1 MPFKSLIMKNLSQLP
16 NIEKPLEE
24 KLILLG
30 INSPSDLTY
39 LGSKET
45 YLRLRLIFP
54 NETPI
59 NILYALEGAIRGI
72 SWTQLRADIKADLTR
87 FYRLLVRH

>member
-1 MPFKSLIMKNLSQLP
+1 MKDLCQLP

-30 INSPSDLTY
+30 ITSPGDLNY
-39 LGSKET
+39 LGSKEA

-54 NETPI
+54 NDTSI
-59 NILYALEGAIRGI
+59 KILYALEGAIRGI
-72 SWTQLRADIKADLTR
+72 SWKQLKKDIKADLNK
-87 FYRLLVRH
+87 FYRLFK

>member
-1 MPFKSLIMKNLSQLP
+1 MDDLSRLP
-16 NIEKPLEE
+16 NIGKPLEE

-30 INSPSDLTY
+30 ITSPNDLNY

-54 NETPI
+54 HDSGI
-59 NILYALEGAIRGI
+59 RILYALEGAIRGI
-72 SWTQLRADIKADLTR
+72 SWTQLKEEIKLDLKR
-87 FYRLLVRH
+87 FYQLFK

>member
-1 MPFKSLIMKNLSQLP
+1 MENLSHLP

-30 INSPSDLTY
+30 ITSPKDLNY

-45 YLRLRLIFP
+45 YLRLKLIFP
-54 NETPI
+54 HDSGI
-59 NILYALEGAIRGI
+59 SVLYALEGAIRGI
-72 SWTQLRADIKADLTR
+72 SWTQLKEDIKADLIK
-87 FYRLLVRH
+87 FYQLFK

>member
-1 MPFKSLIMKNLSQLP
+1 MEELSRLP
-16 NIEKPLEE
+16 NIGKPLEE

-30 INSPSDLTY
+30 ITCQKDLNY

-54 NETPI
+54 QDSEI
-59 NILYALEGAIRGI
+59 KLLYALEGAVRGI
-72 SWTQLRADIKADLTR
+72 SWTQLKEDIIADLAK
-87 FYRLLVRH
+87 FYRLFK

>member
-1 MPFKSLIMKNLSQLP
+1 MDDLSRLP
-16 NIEKPLEE
+16 NIEKSLEE

-30 INSPSDLTY
+30 ITSPNDLNY

-54 NETPI
+54 HDSEI
-59 NILYALEGAIRGI
+59 KLLYTLEGAIRGI
-72 SWTQLRADIKADLTR
+72 SWTQLKADIKADLIK
-87 FYRLLVRH
+87 FYQLFK

>member
-1 MPFKSLIMKNLSQLP
+1 MEDLSRLP

-30 INSPSDLTY
+30 ITSPSELTY

-45 YLRLRLIFP
+45 YLRMKLIFP
-54 NETPI
+54 RETEI
-59 NILYALEGAIRGI
+59 SVLYALEGAIRGI
-72 SWTQLRADIKADLTR
+72 SWTQLKEDIKADLIK
-87 FYRLLVRH
+87 FYRLFK

>member
-1 MPFKSLIMKNLSQLP
+1 MDDLSRLP

-30 INSPSDLTY
+30 ITSPSDLTY
-39 LGSKET
+39 LGSKEA

-54 NETPI
+54 YDSGI
-59 NILYALEGAIRGI
+59 RVLYALEGAIRGI
-72 SWTQLRADIKADLTR
+72 SWTQLKEEIKSDLKK
-87 FYRLLVRH
+87 FYRLFN

>member
-1 MPFKSLIMKNLSQLP
+1 MKNLSQLP

-30 INSPSDLTY
+30 INTPSDLNY
-39 LGSKET
+39 LGSKEA

-54 NETPI
+54 NEAPI

-72 SWTQLRADIKADLTR
+72 SWTRLRADIKADLNR
-87 FYRLLVRH
+87 FYRLFVKLNV

>member
-1 MPFKSLIMKNLSQLP
+1 MENLSHLP

-30 INSPSDLTY
+30 ITCPKDLNY

-45 YLRLRLIFP
+45 YLRMKLIFP
-54 NETPI
+54 HESGI
-59 NILYALEGAIRGI
+59 KLLYILEGAIRGI
-72 SWTQLRADIKADLTR
+72 SWTGLRADIKADLIK
-87 FYRLLVRH
+87 FYRLFK